1 MSRSPFCQKSVV
13 QPLDVGIFGKMKPAL
28 RNVHSQ
34 VAPLVASMTKP
45 VMVSSAR
52 TKNTNSRTGLPSFD
66 VYTQKKN
73 MSFKCC
79 FNNFYFHFTNF

>member
-1 MSRSPFCQKSVV
+1 M
-13 QPLDVGIFGKMKPAL
+13 QPLDVAIFGKIKAAV

-52 TKNTNSRTGLPSFD
+52 TKLTNSRTGLLFVD
-66 VYTQKKN
+66 LEA
-73 MSFKCC
+73 
-79 FNNFYFHFTNF
+79 H